1 MSSLNL
7 LGYTT
12 RVETPFVQV
21 TIGEYTFGVY
31 ENRDL
36 QSGRDSLGVFRLQKV
51 KYPNFVQSLNI
62 TKINGRVNK
71 YTLLLSYA
79 ITQDNDPNFF
89 EKVFSSVSN
98 SRKIVFSYGDLSAP
112 TFIYG
117 NEEAIITSI
126 TSQFNARGANIDY
139 TISAVSSSILASSG
153 SHIFTGRIAKPSDV
167 IKEMLYAPKY
177 GLLEVFPGMRNR
189 SLIETKGLI
198 ASNDKAVNL
207 LGKVNISALEY
218 LNYLVS
224 CMSVDGSNT
233 LQKNSVYSLVIVDDT
248 SGDFEGPYFKVVMVS
263 KLTDDL
269 QTYEIDIGYP
279 SQNIVLAFGIENNL
293 TYSLFYNYQR
303 KVNDAEFTQRIDD
316 RGNLVEVYSPII
328 ATGNRNLTV
337 GESDKT
343 WWTKVTEYPITAS
356 ITLKGLLRPALLMTR
371 VRLNVFYF
379 GRKHIS
385 SGLYI
390 VTAQEDQIDFNG
402 YRTTLKITRIS
413 PDNSE
418 FIIDNRGNT
427 PKPNLQVTEN

>member
-1 MSSLNL
+1 M
-7 LGYTT
+7 
-12 RVETPFVQV
+12 
-21 TIGEYTFGVY
+21 
-31 ENRDL
+31 
-36 QSGRDSLGVFRLQKV
+36 
-51 KYPNFVQSLNI
+51 
-62 TKINGRVNK
+62 NK

-153 SHIFTGRIAKPSDV
+153 SYIFTGRTAKPSDV
-167 IKEMLYAPKY
+167 IKEILYEPKY

-198 ASNDKAVNL
+198 INNDKAVSL
-207 LGKVNISALEY
+207 LGKVNTSALEY

-316 RGNLVEVYSPII
+316 RGNLVEVYSPVI

-418 FIIDNRGNT
+418 FIIDRGNT